1 MESSKRR
8 KTPRKRCRECRTF
21 IDSGHERYFLNQVY
35 CSKRCLWRA
44 LRHEL
49 PGLLK
54 IFLPENLFRK
64 TPPAVWPL
72 YLLNLTTL
80 ALVVALGLFLFTRP
94 SPILYP
100 STPQNADSISQPDS
114 GFSINAAP
122 DAMVLNNKIDIS
134 GEAAENTILSLR
146 DNGHLLA
153 VTLAKQQRFQ
163 FKNIE
168 LKYGKHNLIIT
179 AMSPDGTVRNIETL
193 KTQVGSPRIDYLAR
207 DITRG
212 NTSRQEIAL
221 TFDGGAGNG
230 VTKEILDIL
239 ESKKLQCTLFLT
251 GQFIHRYPDLVKRMI
266 QNNHEIANH
275 TWSHPHLTTF
285 AENHQHL
292 TLDGITQEKIAREL
306 SRTSDLLKKITG
318 QQMVRF
324 WRAPFGEHNLE
335 IRRWAA
341 LQGYRHIGWTL
352 GNGETL
358 DTMDWVADTTA
369 SYYKT
374 KEEIL
379 QDLLSF
385 GENSKTGANG
395 GIILMHLDTQRKED
409 HPYTILPAYIDSM
422 RQRGYK
428 FVTVKELLN
437 P

>member
-1 MESSKRR
+1 MR
-8 KTPRKRCRECRTF
+8 P
-21 IDSGHERYFLNQVY
+21 
-35 CSKRCLWRA
+35 
-44 LRHEL
+44 
-49 PGLLK
+49 
-54 IFLPENLFRK
+54 
-64 TPPAVWPL
+64 TPPHS
-72 YLLNLTTL
+72 
-80 ALVVALGLFLFTRP
+80 P
-94 SPILYP
+94 SPA
-100 STPQNADSISQPDS
+100 QKVDSVSQPDS
-114 GFSINAAP
+114 GFSIDTAP
-122 DAMVLNNKIDIS
+122 DAMVLNNTIDIS

-163 FKNIE
+163 FKDVE
-168 LKYGKHNLIIT
+168 LEYGVHTLILT

-193 KTQVGSPRIDYLAR
+193 TTQVGSPRIDYLAR

-212 NTSRQEIAL
+212 NRSRQEIAL

-239 ESKKLQCTLFLT
+239 KSKQLQCTLFLT
-251 GQFIHRYPDLVKRMI
+251 GQFIRRYPNMVKRMI
-266 QNNHEIANH
+266 EDNHEIANH

-292 TLDGITQEKIAREL
+292 TREGITKQKIAREL
-306 SRTSDLLKKITG
+306 SRTSDIFKKITG
-318 QQMVRF
+318 HQMARF

-341 LQGYRHIGWTL
+341 LQGYRQIGWTL

-369 SYYKT
+369 SHYKS

-379 QDLLSF
+379 HNLLSF
-385 GENSKTGANG
+385 GQNSKSGANG

-409 HPYTILPAYIDSM
+409 HPYTILPAFIDSM
-422 RQRGYK
+422 RHRGYK
-428 FVTVKELLN
+428 FVTVNELLK